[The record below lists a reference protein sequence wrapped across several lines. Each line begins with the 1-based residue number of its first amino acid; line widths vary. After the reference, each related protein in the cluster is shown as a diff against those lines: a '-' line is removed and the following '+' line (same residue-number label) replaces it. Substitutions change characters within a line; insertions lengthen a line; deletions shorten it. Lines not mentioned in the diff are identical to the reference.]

1 MFTLEIA
8 GRPIAV
14 IGAEEE
20 DARDIV
26 ESEAFQADLRRLLHD
41 AMPLWDGKAPLTLR
55 PANEEEV
62 AEFQAEED
70 EGDEEEDGDDDGE
83 EEDEDED
90 EDALEVLFLVPIN
103 DPDEAAD

>member
-14 IGAEEE
+14 IGADEEE
-20 DARDIV
+20 ARDIV

-41 AMPLWDGKAPLTLR
+41 ATPLWDGQAALTLR
-55 PANEEEV
+55 PATEEE
-62 AEFQAEED
+62 AADFQSD
-70 EGDEEEDGDDDGE
+70 EGEDEEED

-90 EDALEVLFLVPIN
+90 DEDALEVMFLVPIN
-103 DPDEAAD
+103 DPDEPEA